1 MISYAILGLA
11 IFLGA
16 IFVGGAILTSKLLAF
31 GTPESRSKV
40 QAYECAEDPV
50 GDARIR
56 FKVSYYIFALLFLIF
71 EIEALFLF
79 PAMRI
84 FREVSLKSAAHALFL
99 IGELGIFILMLFTGL
114 VYVWKKGVLR
124 WE

>member
-1 MISYAILGLA
+1 MTAYAILGLA
-11 IFLGA
+11 IFLGSL
-16 IFVGGAILTSKLLAF
+16 FVGGAIITSKLLAF
-31 GTPESRSKV
+31 RTPESRSKV

-71 EIEALFLF
+71 DIEALFLF
-79 PAMRI
+79 PAMKI
-84 FREVSLKSAAHALFL
+84 FRETAAESSDAALFL
-99 IGELGIFILMLFTGL
+99 LGELGLFIFILFTGL
-114 VYVWKKGVLR
+114 VYVWKKGILK

>member
-31 GTPESRSKV
+31 GTPESKSKV

-84 FREVSLKSAAHALFL
+84 FREVSVESAAHALFL
-99 IGELGIFILMLFTGL
+99 IGELGIFILILFAGL
-114 VYVWKKGVLR
+114 IYVWKKGVLR

>member
-1 MISYAILGLA
+1 MTSYAILGVA

-16 IFVGGAILTSKLLAF
+16 VFVGGAILTSKLLAF

-40 QAYECAEDPV
+40 QAYECAEDPI

-56 FKVSYYIFALLFLIF
+56 FKVSYYIFALLFLVF
-71 EIEALFLF
+71 EIETLFLL
-79 PAMRI
+79 PAMLI
-84 FREVSLKSAAHALFL
+84 FRETAVESTGSALYLMGAMGF
-99 IGELGIFILMLFTGL
+99 FILILLFGL
-114 VYVWKKGVLR
+114 IYEWKKGALQ